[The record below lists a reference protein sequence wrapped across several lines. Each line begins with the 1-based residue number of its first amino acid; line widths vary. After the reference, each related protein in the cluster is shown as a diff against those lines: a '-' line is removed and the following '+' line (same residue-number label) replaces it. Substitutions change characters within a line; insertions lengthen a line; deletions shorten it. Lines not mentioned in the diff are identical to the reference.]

1 MSFLDESDFDSKNRT
16 LKTNY
21 DDDDDDLSNQFG
33 NRVNLGTPSGG
44 RARMLAQEREKQLK
58 RRQNAAQ
65 SEGSNCSQ
73 FFSYFFAIF
82 LLGSTLIKCRN
93 GTEFSVTSEF

>member
-1 MSFLDESDFDSKNRT
+1 MSFLDESDFDSKNKANRA
-16 LKTNY
+16 NY
-21 DDDDDDLSNQFG
+21 DNDNEDDDDLSNQFG

-65 SEGSNCSQ
+65 SEGCIR
-73 FFSYFFAIF
+73 FTCCTIF
-82 LLGSTLIKCRN
+82 LKLLN
-93 GTEFSVTSEF
+93 GTISIVKIQE

>member
-1 MSFLDESDFDSKNRT
+1 MSFLDESDFDASRNRNLKN
-16 LKTNY
+16 NF

-33 NRVNLGTPSGG
+33 NRVNLGTPSGS

-65 SEGSNCSQ
+65 SEGM
-73 FFSYFFAIF
+73 
-82 LLGSTLIKCRN
+82 STI
-93 GTEFSVTSEF
+93 